1 MSTKWM
7 DEKTVTAFRK
17 LFLSD
22 NPPGCETACM
32 TGSDVGGT
40 KAAARFDWDP
50 ERPEPRYE
58 SVSMAVCAWLEEA
71 LGSREPYD
79 LYEGLLRGGRVA
91 PARGVTIDPGTGLLV
106 LVDAGHLM
114 CVRRGD
120 WVVYVAGQGFSVM
133 PDEVFRDAWECMR

>member
-1 MSTKWM
+1 MPTKWM
-7 DEKTVTAFRK
+7 DEKAVTAFTR

-22 NPPGCETACM
+22 NPPDCEAACLM
-32 TGSDVGGT
+32 GTDVGGT
-40 KAAARFDWDP
+40 QVAVKFDWTP
-50 ERPEPRYE
+50 ERDSSY
-58 SVSMAVCAWLEEA
+58 MAMYAWLEAA

-79 LYEGLLRGGRVA
+79 LYEDLLHGDQGA

-120 WVVYVAGQGFSVM
+120 WVVYVSGEGFSVM
-133 PDEVFRDAWECMR
+133 PDEVFRDAWVTLR

>member
-1 MSTKWM
+1 MPTNQM
-7 DEKTVTAFRK
+7 DERAVPAFMK
-17 LFLSD
+17 LFFSD

-32 TGSDVGGT
+32 TGSDVGGA
-40 KAAARFDWDP
+40 KYAVKFDWP
-50 ERPEPRYE
+50 HERDSAGM
-58 SVSMAVCAWLEEA
+58 SVSAWLEEA

-79 LYEGLLRGGRVA
+79 LYEELLRGGRVA

-120 WVVYVAGQGFSVM
+120 WVVYVSGEGFSVM
-133 PDEVFRDAWECMR
+133 PDEVFRDAWETQR

>member
-32 TGSDVGGT
+32 TGSDVGGA
-40 KAAARFDWDP
+40 KCAVKFDWP
-50 ERPEPRYE
+50 HERD
-58 SVSMAVCAWLEEA
+58 SSHMAVYAWLEEA

-133 PDEVFRDAWECMR
+133 PDEVFRNAWECMR